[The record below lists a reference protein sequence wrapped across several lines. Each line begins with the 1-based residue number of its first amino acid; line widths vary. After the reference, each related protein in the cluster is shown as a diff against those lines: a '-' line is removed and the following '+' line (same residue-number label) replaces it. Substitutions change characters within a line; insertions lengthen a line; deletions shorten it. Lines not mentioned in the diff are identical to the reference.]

1 MYFSYLYVAFKV
13 ADVYYR
19 HLRAVKHI
27 NKQFVLVVLFCHI
40 ESYGVQN
47 FVEEEGKKSAIFALY

>member
-13 ADVYYR
+13 ADR

-27 NKQFVLVVLFCHI
+27 NKQFILVVLFCHI